1 MSTQALTQPTN
12 IFITNGD
19 IQEYLH
25 TYCPSIAKT
34 GNPIFTFISK
44 LWKTIFSCCGCCER
58 KIALLTSDKGIVRV
72 PTSKAVSALKL
83 SDACI
88 RIGEKVSTV
97 FAREIFFHKLL
108 RQEGISGEDLER
120 LANSNSGIQVES
132 QASSSTSSLYM
143 AYRLI
148 PSESASGTALL
159 LCKEFNKRGAAELAQ
174 KQRADEEIRVA
185 AELAQRLK
193 AEEEAKAAEL
203 AQKQKA
209 DEEARVAAEL
219 AQRLKAEEEA
229 KAAEL
234 AQKQRADEEA
244 RVAAELAQR
253 LRVEEEAQQ
262 ARWKDE
268 GRAFALDY
276 KTTAPH
282 RKEGRRAPTHQEDA
296 QFLGR
301 PLTKAN
307 LFTTFAFISKN
318 AANLLRNH
326 ESSTYVRYLQSL
338 DQESKMK
345 LLGMAEAI
353 ATGHNTPALR
363 LIHSL

>member
-174 KQRADEEIRVA
+174 KQRSDEEI
-185 AELAQRLK
+185 
-193 AEEEAKAAEL
+193 
-203 AQKQKA
+203 
-209 DEEARVAAEL
+209 RVAAEL